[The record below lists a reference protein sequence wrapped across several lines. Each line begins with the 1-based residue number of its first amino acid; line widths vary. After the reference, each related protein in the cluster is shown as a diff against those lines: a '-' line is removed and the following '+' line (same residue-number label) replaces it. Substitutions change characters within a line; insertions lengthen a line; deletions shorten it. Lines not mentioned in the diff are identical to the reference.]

1 MEQLDR
7 HGQMA
12 AEASSLPAL
21 LALQARVRPRAVALR
36 HKRLARWHALTW
48 RDAQTSVKR
57 LAGALAARGFVPGD
71 ALVLLSNHPSPPVI
85 LSALAAQWL
94 GGVAVAVDPV
104 AQRTALPL
112 LLAHLEPRFVLVDD
126 EQLLPLLRALTGE
139 RSTPALTIQVDSR
152 GVAPPSS
159 TPELQT
165 YESIVSDA
173 AQPSVTTLDAPWT
186 RGPLATAD
194 APAFAFCRLEELSA
208 SPRRPEAQRLT
219 HDELLR
225 YGRQLVASEHLA
237 PGDDTFASRTFAT
250 TAHARYVIAPWLVAG
265 FCLSFPEALAT
276 RDGDRREV
284 APTVLVGTRETYG
297 RLARLVRD
305 ALPPPRSWSGRL
317 VEWGLG
323 SGGDGRLG
331 WLISHW
337 LVRRPLRNLLGFSR
351 TRVPLLVGEPLDGQT
366 QQLFSRLGVT
376 VRNLPD
382 PVDFRATP
390 ALRNGIAHAASGWR
404 EIAGALLSASGDAE

>member
-1 MEQLDR
+1 ME
-7 HGQMA
+7 
-12 AEASSLPAL
+12 EASSLPAL
-21 LALQARVRPRAVALR
+21 LVLQARVRPRAVALR

-48 RDAQTSVKR
+48 RDALTSVKR
-57 LAGALAARGFVPGD
+57 LAGALAARGFAPGD
-71 ALVLLSNHPSPPVI
+71 ALVLLSNHPSPPAI

-94 GGVAVAVDPV
+94 GGVAVAVDPI
-104 AQRTALPL
+104 AHGKALPL
-112 LLAHLEPRFVLVDD
+112 LLEHLEPRFVLVED
-126 EQLLPLLRALTGE
+126 EQLLPLLRALTAQW
-139 RSTPALTIQVDSR
+139 RTPALTFQVDSR
-152 GVAPPSS
+152 GVAAPASS
-159 TPELQT
+159 PELRS
-165 YESIVSDA
+165 YESIVGESGPTPA
-173 AQPSVTTLDAPWT
+173 TVPDAPWAH
-186 RGPLATAD
+186 GPVAAPD

-208 SPRRPEAQRLT
+208 RPGRPEAQQLT

-225 YGRQLVASEHLA
+225 YGRQLVASEQLA
-237 PGDDTFASRTFAT
+237 PSEETFASRTFAT

-297 RLARLVRD
+297 RLARLVRE

-317 VEWGLG
+317 IEWALG

-331 WLISHW
+331 SLISRW
-337 LVRRPLRNLLGFSR
+337 LVRRPLRKLLGFSR
-351 TRVPLLVGEPLDGQT
+351 TRVPLLVGEPLDAQVE
-366 QQLFSRLGVT
+366 QLFSRLGVR

-390 ALRNGIAHAASGWR
+390 SLRNGAGHGVSGWR
-404 EIAGALLSASGDAE
+404 DIAGALLSASGDAE